1 MATTKTADFS
11 LDRREQ
17 ILEAAVK
24 SFAECGFH
32 QTTMHDISDRAG
44 ISVGLIYR
52 YFKSKEEMIAALAA
66 EHKKTMAQLLER
78 AGAAPTLR
86 EAMEIF
92 FTSDCGQH
100 SPRILSSFV
109 VELFAESSRN
119 PQIARI
125 VRGMANAKADGVA
138 KLIARSPERKWA
150 TRDLNAKKI
159 AELIFAVNDGCM
171 MRGCLLASK
180 VSLAQ
185 QRKQKLAAADT
196 LWQLLF
202 QPHAN
207 NH

>member
-1 MATTKTADFS
+1 MPTKTTADFS

-17 ILEAAVK
+17 ILEAAVQ

-32 QTTMHDISDRAG
+32 QTTMHEISARAG

-66 EHKKTMAQLLER
+66 GHKKAIANLVER
-78 AGAAPTLR
+78 ASGAPTLR
-86 EAMEIF
+86 EAMKIF
-92 FTSDCGQH
+92 FTSDCGER
-100 SPRILSSFV
+100 SPRILASFV

-119 PQIARI
+119 PQIARV
-125 VRGMANAKADGVA
+125 VRGIARAKADGVV

-150 TRDLNAKKI
+150 KNGLTAAKI
-159 AELIFAVNDGCM
+159 AGLIFAVNDGCM
-171 MRGCLLASK
+171 MRSCLLASNI
-180 VSLAQ
+180 SLAQ
-185 QRKQKLAAADT
+185 QRKQQLAAAET